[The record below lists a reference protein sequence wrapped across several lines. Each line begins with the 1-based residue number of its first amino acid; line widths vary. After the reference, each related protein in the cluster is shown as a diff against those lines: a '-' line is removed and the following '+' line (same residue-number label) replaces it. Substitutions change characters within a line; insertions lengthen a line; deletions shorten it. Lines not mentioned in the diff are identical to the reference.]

1 MTLLMSS
8 EMSDPDHVLTRWA
21 LQKTPFLRV
30 PSTRGHVQDKQVNNH
45 ECTES
50 QRASEGIPTDSHDIP
65 VIVTLLVRA
74 RIHVF
79 WRVPKLMILR
89 SQNHEID
96 MIIPG
101 IQILTCPISRSRG
114 RDHEMTMVGSLDP
127 RDSTPRNMGLMPILA
142 KPRVW
147 RPSKPWF

>member
-1 MTLLMSS
+1 MTSV
-8 EMSDPDHVLTRWA
+8 MSDPGHVPTR
-21 LQKTPFLRV
+21 LDPLKSLILRV
-30 PSTRGHVQDKQVNNH
+30 LSHSGHVQDKEVNNH

-50 QRASEGIPTDSHDIP
+50 QGASEGIPTDSRDIP
-65 VIVTLLVRA
+65 VIVRLLVRT

-79 WRVPKLMILR
+79 WRVPKSVILR
-89 SQNHEID
+89 SQNHEIV

-127 RDSTPRNMGLMPILA
+127 RDSTTRIHG
-142 KPRVW
+142 
-147 RPSKPWF
+147 FT